1 MNFPNVQ
8 VINASSRSEF
18 FGASSRWK
26 SVTEITVEG
35 SFLALQNSNGYTQTH
50 SQANAIENANFGGGI
65 FYSSLTVNGVNFGEG
80 YVNSFRAE
88 PGGTDV
94 QDKKYSATIV
104 IPRDGNV
111 TNLSK
116 DGAGSIPKS
125 DFKYL
130 DSFTET
136 SSFSKGPGV
145 VDNYNQS
152 ISLSIAPKVKTT
164 GRGIAQGIIKAAIE
178 NNQLTSLIQGQ
189 YQKGVKK
196 IYEQTYD
203 TVANTYSTVVNFQL
217 YSRSDAPG
225 NSDGLLVKTNVTVE
239 FLSNGAVNI
248 TENGEC
254 IGNQNVSHQ
263 NRYSQAASQAAT
275 LLKNAYGRCSSYLPE
290 GNHDPLIDYPIAKSS
305 TAVPFEGKAGYSV
318 TFTNSK
324 EVKQQKGYWEY
335 SISIEQN
342 TGGEYTGTENGT
354 ITGGEEL
361 KVSKN
366 RYNNAETIWNA
377 IKSSVKSRIEL
388 AMPKKNAQ
396 DLTFFE
402 SHNDIDGVITYSRS
416 ITTSDSLTTNQ
427 NIRKKIIT
435 VTEDYEKPLFSTF
448 GIVGKKEIAQVRENK
463 LPLETTVSIVLN
475 GKYSNTIST
484 YLGQAKSLAQQ
495 YRKGGYYSKVSY
507 SFSKANRE
515 FNYTQT
521 SFKMAS

>member
-8 VINASSRSEF
+8 VISASSRSEF

-26 SVTEITVEG
+26 SITEITVEG

-50 SQANAIENANFGGGI
+50 SQATAVENANFAGAT
-65 FYSSLTVNGVNFGEG
+65 FYSSLNINGLNFGEG

-94 QDKKYSATIV
+94 QDKKYTATIV

-111 TNLSK
+111 TTLSK
-116 DGAGSIPKS
+116 DSAGSIPKA

-145 VDNYNQS
+145 IDNYNQS
-152 ISLSIAPKVKTT
+152 ISLSIAPKSKSA
-164 GRGIAQGIIKAAIE
+164 GKGIAEGIIRSAIE

-189 YQKGVKK
+189 YQKSVKK

-254 IGNQNVSHQ
+254 IGNQNAPHQ
-263 NRYSQAASQAAT
+263 SRYSQAASQAAT
-275 LLKNAYGRCSSYLPE
+275 LLKNAYGRCSAYLPE
-290 GNHDPLIDYPIAKSS
+290 GNHNPLIDYPVAKSA
-305 TAVPFEGKAGYSV
+305 TAIPFEGKAGYSV
-318 TFTNSK
+318 TYTNSK
-324 EVKQQKGYWEY
+324 EVKNEKGYWEY
-335 SISIEQN
+335 SISIEKN

-361 KVSKN
+361 RVSKN
-366 RYNNAETIWNA
+366 RYTNANSIW
-377 IKSSVKSRIEL
+377 SSVKNGIKSRIESE
-388 AMPKKNAQ
+388 MPKKNAK

-402 SHNDIDGVITYSRS
+402 SHNDIDGVITYSKT
-416 ITTSDSLTTNQ
+416 ITTSDSLTTDQ
-427 NIRKKIIT
+427 DIRKTMVT
-435 VTEDYEKPLFSTF
+435 VTEDEKRPLFSTF
-448 GIVGKKEIAQVRENK
+448 GIVEKKEIAQVRENS
-463 LPLETTVSIVLN
+463 LPLETTVTIVLN
-475 GKYSNTIST
+475 GKYTNSIDT
-484 YLGQAKSLAQQ
+484 YLGEAKSLGQK